1 MNNTQSNG
9 LMPIVSWLD
18 KVFIQRARQDIKAY
32 GIAPTEV
39 GGKWAYKTD
48 RTPITGIDVQDHVLG
63 TKPMAIL
70 LQTPEFDGGTR
81 LAVVDIDD
89 KKHKFTWTELCV
101 MARTVSFKLESQ
113 GLLPFVVRSGSGHGI
128 HLWLLWQDHQDAA
141 TVRKLLKDMVKEAD
155 LKAHVDV
162 FPAQDSLNGGL
173 GAHIALP
180 LSRLSRPLRLV
191 DETVI
196 EDLAKW
202 LPVEPGL
209 SRPIA
214 EYRPIGSISVDG
226 LNVDGLNVDDLEQ
239 DAGKG
244 IDLASLVDKPLL
256 DPEFLADAL
265 KTLDASDYQT
275 WMKYGLA
282 IKGAV
287 EDKQLAEEEG
297 FKLWDDWAKSCGE
310 KYSERAQEQEW
321 RRFRPRDKGV
331 GTVTIG
337 TIIHEAKEAGWKP
350 PRLETVMVDPVLLE
364 TKPIVKTAK
373 PVRVNA
379 LRDREMV
386 WRGGSGGDH
395 IDLVNGEYFIA
406 TDGGDVALYTEQYDD
421 ELDRHKIIKLSVTG
435 FKTYYQNQQVQVGTR
450 GRNPVYRSL
459 AELWLESPYRR
470 TYREIVLKPGN
481 ETCHPWQYNLWQGWS
496 IEPSESGS
504 WDLLKEHIYA
514 NICRRDH
521 TAYEYLMNWLAYTFQ
536 RPSDPI
542 GVAVVLR
549 GNKGTGKSFFVR
561 AVGQL
566 FDKHFLQVFN
576 PKSLTGQFN
585 SHLRGCI
592 MLFSDEAVWAGS
604 RTEEST
610 LKALITE
617 PVLMIEKKGQDV
629 VTAKNM
635 LHIVMATN
643 HDWAVPA
650 SFDERRFFCL
660 NVGNEAQGKGNYF
673 NAIDKELKAGGS
685 ARMLWDLLHHDIS
698 KFNPQRVP
706 MTDELMEQVIQSL
719 PPDGKWW
726 FHRLTEGSVHHLGG
740 DWTSETAAHLVYEDY
755 IKFCQGYGERYLGA
769 PEYLSKCMAQMIG
782 TKIETKK
789 KKIGGQVMTF
799 WSLPNLKA
807 CREAFAKRFRV
818 KIVWDDGTYVNIDS
832 PANADDKTLNF

>member
-1 MNNTQSNG
+1 MTNTQSAPLQPLVG
-9 LMPIVSWLD
+9 WLD

-32 GIAPTEV
+32 AVPPIED
-39 GGKWAYKTD
+39 GGKWTYKTD
-48 RTPITGIDVQDHVLG
+48 RTPITEADLQDHILCK
-63 TKPMAIL
+63 KPMAIL
-70 LQTPEFDGGTR
+70 PLVPEFDGGTR
-81 LAVVDIDD
+81 IGVVDIDD
-89 KKHKFTWTELCV
+89 KKRKFTWSELCAIGRAV
-101 MARTVSFKLESQ
+101 CQKLEAQ

-128 HLWLLWQDHQDAA
+128 HIWLLWQDYQDAA
-141 TVRKLLKDMVKEAD
+141 TVRKLLKDIVKEAD

-180 LSRLSRPLRLV
+180 LSRMSRPLRLT

-196 EDLAKW
+196 EDLGNW
-202 LPVEPGL
+202 LAVEPGL

-214 EYRPIGSISVDG
+214 EYRPIGSVE
-226 LNVDGLNVDDLEQ
+226 VDGLNVDDLEQ
-239 DAGKG
+239 DAGRG
-244 IDLASLVDKPLL
+244 IDLSSMADKPLL
-256 DPEFLADAL
+256 DPSFLSSAL
-265 KTLDASDYQT
+265 GTLDASDYQT
-275 WMKYGLA
+275 WMKYGIA

-287 EDKQLAEEEG
+287 EDKQLTEEEG
-297 FKLWDDWAKSCGE
+297 FKLWDDWSKTCGE
-310 KYSERAQEQEW
+310 KYSERSQEQEW

-331 GTVTIG
+331 GTVTVG

-350 PRLETVMVDPVLLE
+350 PKLETVMVDPVLVEPRPL
-364 TKPIVKTAK
+364 VKVAK

-395 IDLVNGEYFIA
+395 IDLVNSEYFIA

-450 GRNPVYRSL
+450 GRNPVFRSL

-481 ETCHPWQYNLWQGWS
+481 EQCHPWQYNLWQGWS
-496 IEPSESGS
+496 VEPSENGS

-561 AVGQL
+561 AVGRL

-635 LHIVMATN
+635 LHIIMATN

-660 NVGNEAQGKGNYF
+660 NVGDEAQGKGNYF
-673 NAIDKELKAGGS
+673 NAIDKELRDGGS

-726 FHRLTEGSVHHLGG
+726 FHRLMEGTLHHLAG
-740 DWTSETAAHLVYEDY
+740 DWNNGAYAHLMYDDY
-755 IKFCQGYGERYLGA
+755 IAFCQKYGERYLGA
-769 PEYLSKCMAQMIG
+769 PEYLSKAIGKMIG
-782 TKIETKK
+782 TKIETKREK
-789 KKIGGQVMTF
+789 RNNQIATQWF
-799 WSLPNLKA
+799 LPNLKA
-807 CREAFAKRFRV
+807 CREAFSKRFRTKV
-818 KIVWDDGTYVNIDS
+818 LWDDGQVLYTDIKAS
-832 PANADDKTLNF
+832 GDDKTLDF